1 VTDIVSVKGLTKFF
15 PIKKSLL
22 EYVALRRRNQIRAVD
37 GIDFNISE
45 GDVFTLAGESGCGK
59 TTTGRMLAKLTEPS
73 HGNILF
79 DGSDI
84 THVGGDELRLLRR
97 KIQIIFQDP
106 NASLKVVS
114 SHHKVACHL

>member
-1 VTDIVSVKGLTKFF
+1 MDQETVAKMSV
-15 PIKKSLL
+15 
-22 EYVALRRRNQIRAVD
+22 ELRSITAMY
-37 GIDFNISE
+37 
-45 GDVFTLAGESGCGK
+45 GDVVAVKNVDLKVREKEFVTLLGPSGCGK